1 MLNINPDNPQPRLIS
16 QAVEALR
23 RGAIIAYPTD
33 TLYGIGCDIFNQK
46 AVKRIFQIKRRA
58 KNKPFSFMCADLK
71 DVSRYCYLSNMAY
84 RLMKKS
90 LPGPY
95 TFVLPAMKLVPKI
108 MMTKQKT
115 VGLRVP
121 DNNICRHLVAELG
134 NPILTTSAM
143 QEDFLSEAYQVED
156 SFGNQLDQVI
166 DGGPVIPDLS
176 TVVDLTGDAPQVLR
190 EGKGQ
195 VYF

>member
-71 DVSRYCYLSNMAY
+71 DVSRYCYLYNMAY